1 MYTVTAQR
9 GSRSAPTQKME
20 GSSREKK
27 KKRRKDIAYHEVI
40 RYDSGK
46 GEIPSAMLLEE
57 TQKRNQTTQCKTAI
71 TMNITNQRPHQR

>member
-20 GSSREKK
+20 GSNREGKK
-27 KKRRKDIAYHEVI
+27 EKERHSIYHEVI

-46 GEIPSAMLLEE
+46 GEYQAQCFLEE
-57 TQKRNQTTQCKTAI
+57 MQKRNQTTQCKTATTI
-71 TMNITNQRPHQR
+71 NITNRRPHQR